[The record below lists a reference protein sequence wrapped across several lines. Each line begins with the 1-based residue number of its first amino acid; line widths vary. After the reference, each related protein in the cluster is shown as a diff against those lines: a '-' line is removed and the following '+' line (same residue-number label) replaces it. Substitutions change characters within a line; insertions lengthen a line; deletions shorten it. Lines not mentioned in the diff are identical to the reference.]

1 MQGLTREEAINEH
14 RKMWNWIVDKLQSK
28 DCKNYL
34 NAYDIKAEYLKERYG
49 DSKYNLYH
57 ACFLCDYVSDI
68 PGILPVERC
77 LYCPLDWGENIY
89 DCGIF
94 PDGLYYNFDLFIRNN
109 ICREEASDIARQ
121 IANLPEK
128 EREWKNEIKS

>member
-14 RKMWNWIVDKLQSK
+14 RKMWNWIADKLQSK

-34 NAYDIKAEYLKERYG
+34 NADDIKAEYLKERYG
-49 DSKYNLYH
+49 DSKYNLYY
-57 ACFLCDYVSDI
+57 ACFLCDYVSN
-68 PGILPVERC
+68 LPIKRC

-89 DCGIF
+89 DCGIM
-94 PDGLYYNFDLFIRNN
+94 PDGLFYKFSFLIRNN
-109 ICREEASDIARQ
+109 MGRESADIARQ

-128 EREWKNEIKS
+128 KVSEEDEIKS